1 MDELIARLAAGAAGM
16 EGLRANVVGREPW
29 PLSDAYGAEPESD
42 WGPKEVIAHV
52 AEMMP
57 FWLGQVDVIL
67 ATPAGGEAPAF
78 GRVATDPVR
87 IARIGEDR
95 LLPADELFDR
105 VAGGATGVERRM
117 AELTPAEL
125 GRTGVH
131 VRLGEMTVP
140 AILERFLVSHVEE
153 HVRQLREVIARD

>member
-1 MDELIARLAAGAAGM
+1 MWSPMLRRACDTAAVDELIDRVAAGAAGM
-16 EGLRANVVGREPW
+16 ETLRADVVGR
-29 PLSDAYGAEPESD
+29 
-42 WGPKEVIAHV
+42 EVIAHV

-57 FWLGQVDVIL
+57 FWLGQVDDIL
-67 ATPAGGEAPAF
+67 ATPADSDAPAF

-105 VAGGATGVERRM
+105 VAGAASDVERRM
-117 AELTPAEL
+117 AELTPGEL

-131 VRLGEMTVP
+131 SRLGEMNVP
-140 AILERFLVSHVEE
+140 AILERFLVGHLEE
-153 HVRQLREVIARD
+153 HVRQLREVIARG